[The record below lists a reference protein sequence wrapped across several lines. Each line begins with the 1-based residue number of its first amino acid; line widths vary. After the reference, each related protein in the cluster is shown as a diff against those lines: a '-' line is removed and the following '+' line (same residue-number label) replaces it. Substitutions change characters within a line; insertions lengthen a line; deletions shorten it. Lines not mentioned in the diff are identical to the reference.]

1 MAKKTEQNLEAVLKK
16 FVNKII
22 NYIDDINNPNEKLFM
37 AHDDFN
43 HSVFF
48 QRLSNAVS
56 LISSNATK
64 FSITAKPPCNPKDV
78 IEITG
83 MFSKSI
89 ENLVNIVES
98 VPLSQGANYNKEI
111 REITKELL
119 RSVATLVNGNMKKPV
134 NLNSIK
140 SFQGTLID
148 TGITWY
154 NCDAVAKL
162 SKSNLEACSKKI
174 KVTLDFIGDSMA
186 EIKEASENGG
196 NSYDDFDADLD
207 SDNEDDDEEETKR
220 ELTENEKI
228 LLENSLNMFK
238 MSNFLLKKILT
249 RTMKQY
255 INNNTVE
262 ANQWLD
268 SVAENA
274 GKSFSEATDD
284 LACAAMSYPLD
295 AESIAEEC
303 NHLFEKASNL
313 IDVCIK
319 VSDEINVKWYNTCRD
334 QFKKYINA
342 ITALKEE

>member
-1 MAKKTEQNLEAVLKK
+1 MSKKSNQDLEVVLKK
-16 FVNKII
+16 FVNKIVK
-22 NYIDDINNPNEKLFM
+22 YIDDINKPNEKLFM

-43 HSVFF
+43 HSVFY

-83 MFSKSI
+83 MFGQSI

-111 REITKELL
+111 REISKELL
-119 RSVATLVNGNMKKPV
+119 RSVATLVNGNMKNPV
-134 NLNSIK
+134 NLKSIN
-140 SFQGTLID
+140 SFQGTLVD

-154 NCDAVAKL
+154 NCDAVAKI
-162 SKSNLEACSKKI
+162 SKNNLEACSKKI
-174 KVTLDFIGDSMA
+174 KVTLDFIGDSIN
-186 EIKEASENGG
+186 EIKEASENPG
-196 NSYDDFDADLD
+196 NSYDDFDDDLD
-207 SDNEDDDEEETKR
+207 SDNEDNEDAKR
-220 ELTENEKI
+220 ELTENEKV

-238 MSNFLLKKILT
+238 MTNFLLKKILT
-249 RTMKQY
+249 RTMKQF
-255 INNNTVE
+255 INNNTIE

-268 SVAENA
+268 SVVENA

-295 AESIAEEC
+295 AETIAEEC
-303 NHLFEKASNL
+303 NNLFEKASNL
-313 IDVCIK
+313 IDICIK
-319 VSDEINVKWYNTCRD
+319 VSDEINIKWYNTCRD
-334 QFKKYINA
+334 QFKKYIAA
-342 ITALKEE
+342 ITAIKEE